1 MKTATVGH
9 HKTRIIFHTH
19 LQRNN
24 ETRLKTFD
32 HGSANP
38 VMGRNS

>member
-9 HKTRIIFHTH
+9 HKTIIIFHTY

-38 VMGRNS
+38 VMGQNS